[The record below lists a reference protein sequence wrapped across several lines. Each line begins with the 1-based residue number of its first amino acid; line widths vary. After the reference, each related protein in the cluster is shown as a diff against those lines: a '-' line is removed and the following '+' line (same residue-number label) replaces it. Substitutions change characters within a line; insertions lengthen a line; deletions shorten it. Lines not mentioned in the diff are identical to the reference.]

1 MCGSPYSSAHHLRFS
16 EPRAMGKKVS
26 DANTVPLC
34 HDHHMELHAYGK
46 GEKAW
51 WASQGVD
58 PIEWMSEFLANL
70 SEGLKEYG

>member
-1 MCGSPYSSAHHLRFS
+1 
-16 EPRAMGKKVS
+16 MGKKVS

-34 HDHHMELHAYGK
+34 HDHDMELQAYGK

-70 SEGLKEYG
+70 SEGFKEYG

>member
-1 MCGSPYSSAHHLRFS
+1 
-16 EPRAMGKKVS
+16 MGKKVS

-34 HDHHMELHAYGK
+34 HAHHMELHAYGK

-58 PIEWMSEFLANL
+58 PIEWMSEFLAKLN
-70 SEGLKEYG
+70 EGFKEYEGI

>member
-1 MCGSPYSSAHHLRFS
+1 
-16 EPRAMGKKVS
+16 MGKKVS

-58 PIEWMSEFLANL
+58 PIELMSEFLANL
-70 SEGLKEYG
+70 NEGFNEYG